1 MKKCKLG
8 YNHGWTIF
16 SCEPANKEDDDKS
29 LDILLLKEKEK
40 IFIYEKNFDF
50 HLIDGE
56 FDDGCEKHEIYL
68 SKELFEIILNGI
80 KEKEYKE
87 CSLDYFE

>member
-29 LDILLLKEKEK
+29 LDILLLKEKKK

-50 HLIDGE
+50 HLIDG
-56 FDDGCEKHEIYL
+56 
-68 SKELFEIILNGI
+68 
-80 KEKEYKE
+80 
-87 CSLDYFE
+87 